1 MYPEPQLCTSFK
13 LGNNSLRKAATSGKS
28 DILKSLLLL
37 QQIVAFSSVY
47 FISVTALDV
56 ITNVGAI
63 DDLTSTA
70 RLVMLLPVA
79 FLDAIFILWVFTSL
93 SATLRSL
100 QSRNTTV
107 KLQLYRRFTNALA
120 AWVWISAAWVAYE
133 MYTKVAAAV
142 LSLLMCCCKFQLHG
156 WVSVNVIVT
165 LLLVRLLVWLSTTEG
180 AHGVCCCPS
189 TAGLLSTS

>member
-1 MYPEPQLCTSFK
+1 MLNF
-13 LGNNSLRKAATSGKS
+13 
-28 DILKSLLLL
+28 LKSLTPFVLM
-37 QQIVAFSSVY
+37 QQILAFSSVY

-79 FLDAIFILWVFTSL
+79 FLDAIFILWVFTAL
-93 SATLRSL
+93 SATLRTL
-100 QSRNTTV
+100 QFRNATV

-133 MYTKVAAAV
+133 MYTKAGAAAV
-142 LSLLMCCCKFQLHG
+142 LLLCCCCCIILH
-156 WVSVNVIVT
+156 SSRPCSMT
-165 LLLVRLLVWLSTTEG
+165 DSKWLSHLFVI
-180 AHGVCCCPS
+180 AVSHHHYM
-189 TAGLLSTS
+189 

>member
-1 MYPEPQLCTSFK
+1 M
-13 LGNNSLRKAATSGKS
+13 
-28 DILKSLLLL
+28 
-37 QQIVAFSSVY
+37 QQILAFSSVY

-79 FLDAIFILWVFTSL
+79 FLDAIFILWVFTAL
-93 SATLRSL
+93 SATLRTL
-100 QSRNTTV
+100 QFRNATV

-133 MYTKVAAAV
+133 MYSKAGATVALLLLHRFTLLASLLHDCQQMA
-142 LSLLMCCCKFQLHG
+142 LSLVCNCCLPAPPPFPPLPPFPPFLLSHTLSFTGEEVPHG
-156 WVSVNVIVT
+156 KAALIC
-165 LLLVRLLVWLSTTEG
+165 LVWI
-180 AHGVCCCPS
+180 
-189 TAGLLSTS
+189 GLHSSLC